1 MGGGC
6 IQASLFFLHVSLLV
20 YSLHIVLYR
29 FPPFFLTIL
38 SSLLLIASPH
48 HYISSL
54 SPLLLITSPPHHL
67 SSQHLSS
74 PLSLLLSHF
83 SSLSSPLFSLSSLL
97 SPPLFNELEAER
109 SRGAQARLD
118 SLRHT
123 PNVALRD
130 ALDADPEGGI
140 DAAGVEPGTE
150 SKKSVQR
157 NLHTEH

>member
-1 MGGGC
+1 MHSGFSVLPPRVAAC
-6 IQASLFFLHVSLLV
+6 LFS
-20 YSLHIVLYR
+20 SHIEKSIS
-29 FPPFFLTIL
+29 FPPFFLNDPLFSSPHRL
-38 SSLLLIASPH
+38 SSSLHLLR
-48 HYISSL
+48 
-54 SPLLLITSPPHHL
+54 ITSPPHQL

-74 PLSLLLSHF
+74 PLSLLLSLF
-83 SSLSSPLFSLSSLL
+83 SSLLSLFSSLL

-140 DAAGVEPGTE
+140 DAAGVETGTE
-150 SKKSVQR
+150 SKKSVKR
-157 NLHTEH
+157 KSSH

>member
-1 MGGGC
+1 MC
-6 IQASLFFLHVSLLV
+6 RWLV

-74 PLSLLLSHF
+74 PLSLLLS
-83 SSLSSPLFSLSSLL
+83 LFSSLL

-157 NLHTEH
+157 NLYTEH